1 MERSEIM
8 IPVFDGEDYSMW
20 KQSITMF
27 LRHKECEIV
36 TTRVKTETDSEDWDK
51 RDLKAMN
58 MSEMKEHRSL
68 PFGAVG
74 RPP

>member
-1 MERSEIM
+1 M

-27 LRHKECEIV
+27 LRYKECEIV

>member
-8 IPVFDGEDYSMW
+8 IPVFDGEDYRMW

-27 LRHKECEIV
+27 LRYKECEIV

>member
-1 MERSEIM
+1 
-8 IPVFDGEDYSMW
+8 MW

-27 LRHKECEIV
+27 LRYKECEIV

>member
-27 LRHKECEIV
+27 LRYKECEIV

>member
-27 LRHKECEIV
+27 LCYKECEIV

>member
-20 KQSITMF
+20 KQSIKMF
-27 LRHKECEIV
+27 LRYKECEIV